1 MARGL
6 DCLRLKPTCPPS
18 DEDPVVSKD
27 GPVFHRLEE
36 LIGSLTPSRGE

>member
-36 LIGSLTPSRGE
+36 LIGSPTPSRGE